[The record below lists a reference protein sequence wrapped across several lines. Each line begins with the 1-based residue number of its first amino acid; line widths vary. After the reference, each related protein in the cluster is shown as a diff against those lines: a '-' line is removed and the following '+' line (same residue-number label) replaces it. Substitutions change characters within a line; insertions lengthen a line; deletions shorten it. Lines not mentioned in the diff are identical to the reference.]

1 MFGWK
6 INAKPTPQRSAETTG
21 AYDGTTAIVEH
32 GLMIGT
38 KVASNLGWCQVEAIR
53 PGDQVLTFD
62 HGMQPVAQVRRTLF
76 FADATSVPAHL
87 MPVTV
92 PAGTLGNRNT
102 MHLLPEQGILVESDA
117 AVDAF
122 GDPFAI
128 VPAAAL
134 TGFRGIHRTQTPAQ
148 IEIITISFEQPEV
161 IYVEGGALLFC
172 PQTRMDLGDMLD
184 PSSQTYDMLSMEEAA
199 TLVDCMEYEN
209 LPLATPAPQFA

>member
-6 INAKPTPQRSAETTG
+6 SKAKPTTQRSAETSG
-21 AYDGTTAIVEH
+21 ARDALAEH

-38 KVASNLGWCQVEAIR
+38 RVASNLGWRSVEALR

-62 HGMQPVAQVRRTLF
+62 HGMQTVTDIRRTML

-92 PAGTLGNRNT
+92 PAGTLGNRNP
-102 MHLLPEQGILVESDA
+102 MYLLPEQGVLVESDA
-117 AVDAF
+117 AIDAY

-134 TGFRGIHRTQTPAQ
+134 AGFRGIHRAQTPAQ
-148 IEIITISFEQPEV
+148 IEIITIGFAQPQV
-161 IYVEGGALLFC
+161 IYVDGGALLFC
-172 PQTRMDLGDMLD
+172 PQTRMELADMLD
-184 PSSQTYDMLSMEEAA
+184 PASAAYAMLSMDEAE

-209 LPLATPAPQFA
+209 LPMAQPAPQFA